1 MEVKAQIEEVMLEK
15 IIASM
20 MDRLMSDPQLEII
33 KEDLQVGKLMEQ
45 THKELLCKNL
55 LFNSKWGTLILEI
68 QDSGFQ
74 VSLKMTWA

>member
-15 IIASM
+15 IIALM

-33 KEDLQVGKLMEQ
+33 REDLQVGKLMEQ
-45 THKELLCKNL
+45 THKELLFKNL
-55 LFNSKWGTLILEI
+55 LFSSKWGILILEI
-68 QDSGFQ
+68 QGLGFQ

>member
-15 IIASM
+15 IIALM

-33 KEDLQVGKLMEQ
+33 REDLQVGKLMEQ
-45 THKELLCKNL
+45 IHKELQCKNL
-55 LFNSKWGTLILEI
+55 LFSSKWGILILEI
-68 QDSGFQ
+68 QGLGFQ